1 LERKTN
7 NAQYTAINN
16 TTQAMT
22 CRGRGKKRFREAE
35 EANIFLKQTEEENI
49 KHSNSSFSV
58 TVCSKVIVCAEI
70 LWDG

>member
-1 LERKTN
+1 LERKN
-7 NAQYTAINN
+7 INAQYTAIKHSIIYY

-22 CRGRGKKRFREAE
+22 CRGRGKKRFRGSE

-58 TVCSKVIVCAEI
+58 TVCSKVIV
-70 LWDG
+70 